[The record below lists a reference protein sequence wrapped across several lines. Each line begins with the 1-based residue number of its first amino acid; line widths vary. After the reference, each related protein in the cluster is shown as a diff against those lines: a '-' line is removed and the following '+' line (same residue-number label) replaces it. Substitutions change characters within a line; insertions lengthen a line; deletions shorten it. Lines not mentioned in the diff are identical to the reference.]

1 MNKSLSFNNS
11 TANSLL
17 IKQLGII
24 STGTEETLLNIT
36 LEWIPQKDF
45 PGIVLEDDILLSD
58 FLRLLLLVKVD

>member
-36 LEWIPQKDF
+36 LEWIPQKYF

-58 FLRLLLLVKVD
+58 FFKTIIVS